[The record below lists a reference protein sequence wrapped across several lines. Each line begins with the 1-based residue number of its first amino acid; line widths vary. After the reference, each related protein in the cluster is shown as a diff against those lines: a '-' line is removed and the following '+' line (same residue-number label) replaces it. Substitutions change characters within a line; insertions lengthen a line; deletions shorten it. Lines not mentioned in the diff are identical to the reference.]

1 MSFKIEAEKHNIKVF
16 PIQEPPGF
24 KMGDGEWAL
33 GSPNGPVQSEKGKLY
48 KMKEVKFEL
57 VHTTDNKLMEYMKQF
72 FPTTPQFNSDDGV
85 DLKVDI
91 IKKYKKALEW

>member
-1 MSFKIEAEKHNIKVF
+1 MRKTFKYLIIDV
-16 PIQEPPGF
+16 
-24 KMGDGEWAL
+24 DGVMTTGHFIY
-33 GSPNGPVQSEKGKLY
+33 GSKGKLY

-57 VHTTDNKLMEYMKQF
+57 IHTTDNKLMEYMKQF
-72 FPTTPQFNSDDGV
+72 FPTTPQFNSDDGE